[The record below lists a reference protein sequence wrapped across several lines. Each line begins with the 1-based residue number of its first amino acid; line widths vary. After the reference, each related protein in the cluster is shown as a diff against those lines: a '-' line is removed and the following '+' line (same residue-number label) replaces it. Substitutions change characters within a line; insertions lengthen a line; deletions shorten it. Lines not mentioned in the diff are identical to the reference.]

1 MSTDKF
7 QFAKSNA
14 TQSIDDIE
22 PFVSEAFNYVN
33 DIYSGVYSGNG
44 STLINFDLSS
54 VYNSSRCVDLSRSY
68 VTIPVVY
75 CAAYTAPATNT
86 PLALAANIS
95 YFQQVALKFNG
106 TQLIH
111 QIELS
116 INGKTI
122 EQIMPYSNVW
132 NTLRLVSQMSQD
144 ELNQYGMTTGLG
156 SKIDNS
162 ESLRYN
168 SSTLTGNA
176 PFTAFANNAAYPS
189 LTTGTFLSAAGVA
202 GGSGGNGLSN
212 NVIYGVNSND
222 GDQTAPGNQNSSTYN
237 IGAYYRTNRICDY
250 TAPAGTIATGVQS
263 GLYGTNGI
271 QTLNNANTE
280 FKPSFQV
287 IGNVGVWTDYVVIPV
302 AWVLDSVKQWPLCK
316 KVDAMLRIYVN
327 ANAMVNAQ
335 CCINNAGSNSGCGLI
350 SSGNYNTFPNT
361 CPLMLMSVCN
371 STGLLIPASGG
382 AATVPTNITA
392 GLYIGKVQS
401 ISLNGVNFTTMA
413 GVSIPNNPMNACRF
427 YYPLVELK
435 PNLREL
441 YFSEN
446 RNKNIVY
453 TTFLYN
459 QFNSITAGSSFSQLV
474 QSGLTNLRGVWIL
487 PVPSSTVNGLISA
500 TGTGLTSFSVFQSP
514 FTDGVNITGPISLIN
529 VNATVAGVNIVQNAL
544 VTTYENFIQQTSRY
558 EKSASPSDLG
568 LSQGLL
574 SQYMWENG
582 CRAYYIDLSRGTLAD
597 QMNPRNLNIN
607 FSNNSNITIDV
618 LTFTEVYKEIVVD
631 TETGLIK

>member
-7 QFAKSNA
+7 QFSKSNT
-14 TQSIDDIE
+14 TQSFDDLE

-33 DIYSGVYSGNG
+33 DINSGVYSGNG
-44 STLINFDLSS
+44 STLVNFDLSS

-68 VTIPVVY
+68 VTIPIIY
-75 CAAYTAPATNT
+75 CGAYTIPGTNT
-86 PLALAANIS
+86 PLAGLTNVS
-95 YFQQVALKFNG
+95 YFQQLGLKFNG
-106 TQLIH
+106 AQLIH

-116 INGKTI
+116 VNGKTI

-144 ELNQYGMTTGLG
+144 ELNQYGMSTQCG
-156 SKIDNS
+156 SKLDNT

-168 SSTLTGNA
+168 NASQISVATG
-176 PFTAFANNAAYPS
+176 AFPS
-189 LTTGTFLSAAGVA
+189 LASTFLGAVGTSGGV
-202 GGSGGNGLSN
+202 GGNGLSN
-212 NVIYGVNSND
+212 NAIYGANSND
-222 GDQTAPGNQNSSTYN
+222 GDQTTPGTQNSSTYN
-237 IGAYYRTNRICDY
+237 IGLYYRTNRICDY
-250 TAPAGTIATGVQS
+250 NSPVAVGPTSSTNN
-263 GLYGTNGI
+263 LYGATGI

-280 FKPSFQV
+280 FKPSFQI
-287 IGNVGVWTDYVVIPV
+287 IGNVFVWTDYVVIPV
-302 AWVLDSVKQWPLCK
+302 AWVLDSIKQWPLCK

-335 CCINNAGSNSGCGLI
+335 CCTGNAGSNSGSALI
-350 SSGNYNTFPNT
+350 SSGSYNTFPNT
-361 CPLMLMSVCN
+361 CPIMINSVVN
-371 STGLLIPASGG
+371 AGTLLIPSGTT
-382 AATVPTNITA
+382 APTNFTA

-401 ISLNGVNFTTMA
+401 ISLNSVNFATMA

-427 YYPLVELK
+427 YYPLIELK

-487 PVPSSTVNGLISA
+487 PVPSSTINGLIGGTA
-500 TGTGLTSFSVFQSP
+500 TGVTSFSVFQSP
-514 FTDGVNITGPISLIN
+514 FTDGINITGPISLIN
-529 VNATVAGVNIVQNAL
+529 VNATVAGVNVIQNAL
-544 VTTYENFIQQTSRY
+544 VTTYENFLQQTSRY
-558 EKSASPSDLG
+558 EKSASASDLG
-568 LSQGLL
+568 LSQGLI
-574 SQYMWENG
+574 SQYQWENG
-582 CRAYYIDLSRGTLAD
+582 CRAYYIDLIRGTLAD
-597 QMNPRNLNIN
+597 QMNSRNLNIS
-607 FSNNSNITIDV
+607 FLNNSNITIDV
-618 LTFTEVYKEIVVD
+618 LTFTEVYKEIVID

>member
-7 QFAKSNA
+7 QFAKSN
-14 TQSIDDIE
+14 TPQSIDEIE

-33 DIYSGVYSGNG
+33 DINSGVYSGNG
-44 STLINFDLSS
+44 STLVNFDLSS
-54 VYNSSRCVDLSRSY
+54 VYNSSRCIDLNRSY
-68 VTIPVVY
+68 ATIPIVY
-75 CAAYTAPATNT
+75 CGAYTIPGTNT
-86 PLALAANIS
+86 PLAGLASAS
-95 YFQQVALKFNG
+95 YFQQVGLKFNG
-106 TQLIH
+106 AQLIH

-116 INGKTI
+116 VNGKTI

-144 ELNQYGMTTGLG
+144 ELNQYGMSTQCG
-156 SKIDNS
+156 SKLDNS

-168 SSTLTGNA
+168 NVSQISVATG
-176 PFTAFANNAAYPS
+176 AYPS
-189 LTTGTFLSAAGVA
+189 ITSTFLGAVATTGGV
-202 GGSGGNGLSN
+202 GGNGLSN
-212 NVIYGVNSND
+212 NTIYGVNSND
-222 GDQTAPGNQNSSTYN
+222 GDQTAPGAQNSSTYN
-237 IGAYYRTNRICDY
+237 IGLYYRTNRICDY
-250 TAPAGTIATGVQS
+250 SSPVAVGPTSTTNN
-263 GLYGTNGI
+263 LYGSTGI

-287 IGNVGVWTDYVVIPV
+287 IGNVFVWTDYVVIPM
-302 AWVLDSVKQWPLCK
+302 AWVLDSIKQWPLCK

-335 CCINNAGSNSGCGLI
+335 CCTGNAGSNSGGALI
-350 SSGNYNTFPNT
+350 SSGSYNTFPNT
-361 CPLMLMSVCN
+361 CPIMINSVVN
-371 STGLLIPASGG
+371 STTLLIPSGTT
-382 AATVPTNITA
+382 APTNFTA

-401 ISLNGVNFTTMA
+401 ISLNSVNFATMA

-487 PVPSSTVNGLISA
+487 PVPSSTVNGLIGGTA
-500 TGTGLTSFSVFQSP
+500 TGVTSFSVFQSP

-529 VNATVAGVNIVQNAL
+529 VNATVAGVNVVQNAL
-544 VTTYENFIQQTSRY
+544 VTTYENFLQQTSRY
-558 EKSASPSDLG
+558 EKSASASDLG

-574 SQYMWENG
+574 SQYQWENG
-582 CRAYYIDLSRGTLAD
+582 CRAYYIDLTRGTLAD

-607 FSNNSNITIDV
+607 FLNNSNITIDV
-618 LTFTEVYKEIVVD
+618 LTFTEVYKEITLD